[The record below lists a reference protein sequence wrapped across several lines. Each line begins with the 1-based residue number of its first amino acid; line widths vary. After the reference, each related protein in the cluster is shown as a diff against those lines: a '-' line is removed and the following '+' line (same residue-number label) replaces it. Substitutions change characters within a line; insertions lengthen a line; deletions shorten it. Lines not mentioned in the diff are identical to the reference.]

1 VPTDVVDET
10 GYLVG
15 LDAFETADTITPIIG
30 KEVLRCRL
38 AEGARA
44 LVLCNQS
51 SKAEGAF
58 WGACRDEF
66 ADRMRAA

>member
-10 GYLVG
+10 GLV
-15 LDAFETADTITPIIG
+15 DAFEAADAITPIIG
-30 KEVLRCRL
+30 NGVLRCRL
-38 AEGARA
+38 AEGART
-44 LVLCNQS
+44 LVLCNYS
-51 SKAEGAF
+51 SKAEGVF